1 MSVQDLTAALAIML
15 TQSVPGTTHAQ
26 AIEELLKAL
35 KAAADD
41 EWAVLERAHKKLEA
55 EEADNG

>member
-15 TQSVPGTTHAQ
+15 TQSVPGTTHSR

-35 KAAADD
+35 KAA
-41 EWAVLERAHKKLEA
+41 
-55 EEADNG
+55 

>member
-15 TQSVPGTTHAQ
+15 TQSVPDTTHAQ

-35 KAAADD
+35 KAA
-41 EWAVLERAHKKLEA
+41 
-55 EEADNG
+55 